1 MIDQTFS
8 ARNLLRLT
16 TRLDPKK
23 YRLGKN
29 KKDYLS
35 SLEKVSQAA
44 LSDEFKFSAFS
55 RSTRAGKTVYT
66 VTNHTDEFIIR
77 KLNDNLSRI
86 YNVKQ
91 SNRAEIIGQAIPL
104 LKEKIPFF
112 LLKLDIKDFYE
123 TIDRTTL
130 MERIAQ
136 DSALAF
142 RSKLLLNQLF
152 ATQSHF
158 PGTGIPRGV
167 SLSATLSEIY
177 MKDFDGAARTLDG
190 VYFFAR
196 YVDDILIFAHS
207 DPTPIKLALANRLPP
222 GMYFND
228 TKERLLGFNRNG
240 NCHLYNGEPE
250 LSYLGY
256 RFVFRP
262 QSAIPTGGKP
272 SGSPPLPPRLSVK
285 ISESKLKKL
294 KRRIMLA
301 IFSFFKDR
309 DFNLLESRI
318 RFLTGNCQMKRDA
331 DNGRLLSGIYYNY
344 SLIDESG
351 ILELKELTN
360 FLRKA
365 LRSKDGAFGGN
376 IQTYLAKDQRRR
388 LLKYCFEAGFRK
400 KITYNA
406 SPKTLKRIKEC
417 WQHV

>member
-256 RFVFRP
+256 R
-262 QSAIPTGGKP
+262 
-272 SGSPPLPPRLSVK
+272 
-285 ISESKLKKL
+285 
-294 KRRIMLA
+294 LA
-301 IFSFFKDR
+301 MS
-309 DFNLLESRI
+309 
-318 RFLTGNCQMKRDA
+318 QA
-331 DNGRLLSGIYYNY
+331 
-344 SLIDESG
+344 
-351 ILELKELTN
+351 
-360 FLRKA
+360 
-365 LRSKDGAFGGN
+365 
-376 IQTYLAKDQRRR
+376 
-388 LLKYCFEAGFRK
+388 
-400 KITYNA
+400 
-406 SPKTLKRIKEC
+406 
-417 WQHV
+417 